1 MLLKLK
7 NVKKNYKI
15 NKNEVQEVL
24 KDINLTLKSGE
35 FVCIY
40 GESGSGK
47 STLMNIIGGLDDD
60 YIGTVTINKKDIK
73 KIDKDNYRRD
83 KIGFVFQ
90 NFNLIPYLSVFE
102 NVMIMLDMTN
112 VKQIKKI
119 KMVESALEKVG
130 LLEYKNK
137 KVTELS
143 GGQKQR
149 VALARAIINEPDI
162 ILADEPTGAL
172 DSKNADKVLKILKQI
187 SNDGK
192 LVIVVTHSN
201 KVKKYSSR
209 VITIEDGLIKKDE
222 ILKNV
227 KNVKKKN
234 KSLKRN
240 LNSFMCVKLGLSN
253 IINNLKRNI
262 LLITASSIGVIG
274 ILISLYI
281 GSGVKKYISNELK
294 NNVNPLLFTVSEKG
308 RNELYDV
315 KYYSKSEIDKIRKI
329 DHVTNIKKEIS
340 YTSAYIVYNGKKYDL
355 VSLSSNSNIKDKNI
369 KLGNVP
375 KTNEIVISEYLSDN
389 ILNKRQND
397 LVGKNIKLYLLDSS
411 KTSPTL
417 LTKNLEISGIYKN
430 GKVNLINNSNY
441 AYVTYNTLE
450 EIYSELDEELKPT
463 EIKIEID
470 KKENIEYVKK
480 RMKKM
485 GFELSN
491 MEEYT
496 NTIFNYL
503 DIATYVLSS
512 FSFLSLIVSCIMMII
527 VFSINVLERTKEIG
541 ILRALG
547 FRKKDIK
554 QIFKTEAILIGFF
567 TGIFSCIISKI
578 LSSLINSVTKSKF
591 DISIVNVNLK
601 YMIFGII
608 LSILICIIGN
618 IIPSR
623 KASRLNI
630 IDALRY
636 E

>member
-73 KIDKDNYRRD
+73 KIDKDNYRKD

-227 KNVKKKN
+227 KSVKKRN

-253 IINNLKRNI
+253 IIKNLKRNI

-294 NNVNPLLFTVSEKG
+294 NNVNPLLFTVSENGK
-308 RNELYDV
+308 NELYDV
-315 KYYSKSEIDKIRKI
+315 KYYSKSEIEKIRKI

-496 NTIFNYL
+496 NAIFNYL

-591 DISIVNVNLK
+591 DISIVNANLK